1 MPNQEYLDFSKKKN
15 NPPTYTVNKDGSL
28 PQTEKASTAGMMG
41 GAGLGALIGMGV
53 ELAKLRKKILQ
64 KWHRD
69 TIIAQREGMPP
80 PPRPDTSKG
89 ALMAILKGVAIGGAA
104 GGLAG
109 KFVPG
114 VNDVAASM
122 DGFVRKTLTG
132 SKLTTSEDAKFSEM
146 LPYLDQETI
155 TSIDFSNINPY
166 ELIGITSDDFKYALF
181 SRIEDIRQENFA
193 RYRGDTKGKKGSKG
207 EEEKLVQ
214 NNPKAEMDRQILGKS
229 NVALPVLGALIGG
242 SASALKE
249 YSRAKSE
256 WEWQYKEALE
266 RGDPPPPEPSI
277 FDFIGH
283 GAKGAMVGG
292 IGGTILSRIGPGK
305 AINDKLGEFTD
316 KWGITTNRKKANELI
331 HDDLKSKGELKRQK
345 AVKNAANAYRKV
357 KKGAETVI
365 DTGKKVKDKA
375 ADFGKKVSD
384 QLDTHITYESV
395 AKPDLKEAPSFPVWL
410 AKKAHRTRTGRL
422 IYKRTPVDEI
432 DPTKPEWAA
441 ENKEYWDYIRAN
453 YKMFSYVNLID
464 SVQESYFSNK
474 EKEQINPLNYFEPNS
489 YSELING
496 IRTIYFSEDLSGEED
511 GDLDNELTNKSI
523 NNNEAEEPV
532 LSNKPNKDELG
543 SRFQKGFF
551 PKTLLEVKPAEN
563 NSLEINKVTVDSPSK
578 IEIAKEKIGGGLNI
592 AKDKAIDGYNA
603 TSKFLKKGSEIYEG
617 LSPEHKVG
625 LGIGGSVGLAGLGL
639 GMALK
644 ASKDEDKKKN
654 KNFSYTKLIDSV
666 YEQYFN
672 GISEDIIPEDIIPED
687 IIPEDKIHEKI
698 IPENIIHEDVIHE
711 KIIPE
716 NVIHENIIH
725 EDLDEPVTGPE
736 LERIKSIAKLYNM
749 TLQEAKDYMET
760 GKMPQQIKE
769 QDKGTNNTDA
779 SYPINGKK
787 AAITAGAL
795 GLGSLGAAG
804 LSGALINNQVNKR
817 KKDKNFSYIDLID
830 NVYEQYFNKGN

>member
-41 GAGLGALIGMGV
+41 GAGLGALVGMGI

-69 TIIAQREGMPP
+69 TIIAQREGMAP

-166 ELIGITSDDFKYALF
+166 ELIGVTSDTFKYALF
-181 SRIEDIRQENFA
+181 SRIEEVRQENFA
-193 RYRGDTKGKKGSKG
+193 RYRGDTKGKKGGKE

-249 YSRAKSE
+249 YNRAKSE

-277 FDFIGH
+277 FDYIGH

-316 KWGITTNRKKANELI
+316 KWGITTNRKQANKLI
-331 HDDLKSKGELKRQK
+331 HDDLKSKGELKKQK

-375 ADFGKKVSD
+375 AEFGKGIYD
-384 QLDTHITYESV
+384 V
-395 AKPDLKEAPSFPVWL
+395 ANKAVNDSTNFYNNVRKENYKNAPTFHEWIE
-410 AKKAHRTRTGRL
+410 KKAHKTKTGKL
-422 IYKRTPVDEI
+422 VYKRTPI
-432 DPTKPEWAA
+432 DKINHTDPKWAA
-441 ENKEYWDYIRAN
+441 EYAEYKDYIN
-453 YKMFSYVNLID
+453 KMKAFSYVNLID
-464 SVQESYFSNK
+464 SIQESYFSNK
-474 EKEQINPLNYFEPNS
+474 EKEQINPLDYFEPNS

-523 NNNEAEEPV
+523 SNNEADDPV
-532 LSNKPNKDELG
+532 LSNKPDKDELG
-543 SRFQKGFF
+543 SKFQKGFF
-551 PKTLLEVKPAEN
+551 PKTLLEVKPAED
-563 NSLEINKVTVDSPSK
+563 NSLEINKVTVDGPSK

-592 AKDKAIDGYNA
+592 AKDKYDAVSGA

-617 LSPEHKVG
+617 LSPEHKTG

-666 YEQYFN
+666 YQQYFN
-672 GISEDIIPEDIIPED
+672 DIHEDII
-687 IIPEDKIHEKI
+687 HE
-698 IPENIIHEDVIHE
+698 NVIHE

-760 GKMPQQIKE
+760 GEIPQQIKE
-769 QDKGTNNTDA
+769 RETKDLVNNVDGMINDLKNKGFITDRKFLDG
-779 SYPINGKK
+779 YKNLTKGEM
-787 AAITAGAL
+787 AL

-804 LSGALINNQVNKR
+804 LGGALITNQVNKR
-817 KKDKNFSYIDLID
+817 KKDKNFSYTDLID
-830 NVYEQYFNKGN
+830 DVYEQYFNKGN